1 MKKRGDITINRILSY
16 FNQSEV
22 NVYLAFDLHTKNRYQ
37 TLLTLSNK
45 NNFKPSP
52 PSKWLEKQE
61 LMSYTQI
68 AKILNLSRKQVKEIE
83 QTAFTK
89 IKRILCQKNFIG

>member
-1 MKKRGDITINRILSY
+1 MKKRGHITINRILSY

-22 NVYLAFDLHTKNRYQ
+22 NVYLAFDLDTKNRYQ
-37 TLLTLSNK
+37 TLLTLSHK

-61 LMSYTQI
+61 LMSY
-68 AKILNLSRKQVKEIE
+68 AKIGRILNLSRREVKEIE
-83 QTAFTK
+83 QTALRK
-89 IKRILCQKNFIG
+89 IRIAFIG